1 MTIKQIS
8 IFIENRKNALSELT
22 NVLATH
28 NINMRAMSLAD
39 TSDFGIARIIVDN
52 SEQVQAALERSHYI
66 VKVTP
71 VIAIEIPDEA
81 GSLNRILKILADNG
95 RNVEYMYGFTGRKSG
110 SAYMI
115 IRCTDVAETE
125 KVFETANIKMI
136 SQEQL
141 ADIQKNHL
149 QKNPPDFSGGFFL

>member
-1 MTIKQIS
+1 MTINQIS
-8 IFIENRKNALSELT
+8 IFIENKRNALAEFT

-52 SEQVQAALERSHYI
+52 VEQVMGALERSHYI
-66 VKVTP
+66 VKSTP
-71 VIAIEIPDEA
+71 VIAVEIPDEP
-81 GSLNRILKILADNG
+81 GSLNKILKILADNG
-95 RNVEYMYGFTGRKSG
+95 RNVEYMYGFTGRKTN

-125 KVFETANIKMI
+125 KVCEKNGIRMI
-136 SQEQL
+136 GQDEL
-141 ADIQKNHL
+141 VNL
-149 QKNPPDFSGGFFL
+149 

>member
-39 TSDFGIARIIVDN
+39 TSDFGIARIIVEN
-52 SEQVQAALERSHYI
+52 SEQVQAALERSAYI

-81 GSLNRILKILADNG
+81 GSLNRILKLLADNG
-95 RNVEYMYGFTGRKSG
+95 RNVEYMYGFTGRKTN

-115 IRCTDVAETE
+115 IRCTDVPETE
-125 KVFETANIKMI
+125 KVLENAGIHMV
-136 SQEQL
+136 SQDEL
-141 ADIQKNHL
+141 SVI
-149 QKNPPDFSGGFFL
+149 

>member
-8 IFIENRKNALSELT
+8 IFIENRKNALAELT

-28 NINMRAMSLAD
+28 NINMRAMNLAD

-52 SEQVQAALERSHYI
+52 AEQVQGALERSHYI

-81 GSLNRILKILADNG
+81 GSLNKILKLLADNG

-115 IRCTDVAETE
+115 NLCTDVAETE
-125 KVFETANIKMI
+125 KVLDKAGIRMVAQNEL
-136 SQEQL
+136 SEL
-141 ADIQKNHL
+141 
-149 QKNPPDFSGGFFL
+149 

>member
-1 MTIKQIS
+1 MTVKQIS

-28 NINMRAMSLAD
+28 KINIRALSLAD

-52 SEQVQAALERSHYI
+52 AEQVQAALERSAYI
-66 VKVTP
+66 VKITP

-81 GSLNRILKILADNG
+81 GSLNKILKLLADNG
-95 RNVEYMYGFTGRKSG
+95 RNVEYMYGFTGRKTN

-125 KVFETANIKMI
+125 KVFEKADIRMI
-136 SQEQL
+136 SQDDLSE
-141 ADIQKNHL
+141 I
-149 QKNPPDFSGGFFL
+149 

>member
-1 MTIKQIS
+1 MTINQIS

-28 NINMRAMSLAD
+28 NINIRALSLAD
-39 TSDFGIARIIVDN
+39 SSDFGIARLIVDN
-52 SEQVQAALERSHYI
+52 AEQVQGALERSHYI
-66 VKVTP
+66 VKTTP

-81 GSLNRILKILADNG
+81 GSLNKILKLLADNG
-95 RNVEYMYGFTGRKSG
+95 RNVEYMYGFTGRKTN

-125 KVFETANIKMI
+125 KILDKAGIRMVAQNDLSEI
-136 SQEQL
+136 
-141 ADIQKNHL
+141 
-149 QKNPPDFSGGFFL
+149 

>member
-141 ADIQKNHL
+141 ADI
-149 QKNPPDFSGGFFL
+149 

>member
-28 NINMRAMSLAD
+28 NINIRALCLAD
-39 TSDFGIARIIVDN
+39 SSDFGIARLIVDN

-66 VKVTP
+66 VKVTS
-71 VIAIEIPDEA
+71 VIAIEIPDES
-81 GSLNRILKILADNG
+81 GSLNKILKVLADNG
-95 RNVEYMYGFTGRKSG
+95 RNVEYMYGFTGRKTN

-115 IRCTDVAETE
+115 IRCTDIPETE
-125 KVFETANIKMI
+125 KVLEKAGIRMMNQDELTNI
-136 SQEQL
+136 
-141 ADIQKNHL
+141 
-149 QKNPPDFSGGFFL
+149 